1 MRNWQTATGGA
12 LWMMVATLMAS
23 AALQPVELAVASA
36 PETVRTA
43 SLCAGDVSP
52 GCDTASL

>member
-12 LWMMVATLMAS
+12 LWMLVACLMAS
-23 AALQPVELAVASA
+23 AALQPVELAAASA

-43 SLCAGDVSP
+43 SLCAGDAAP
-52 GCDTASL
+52 ACDTASL